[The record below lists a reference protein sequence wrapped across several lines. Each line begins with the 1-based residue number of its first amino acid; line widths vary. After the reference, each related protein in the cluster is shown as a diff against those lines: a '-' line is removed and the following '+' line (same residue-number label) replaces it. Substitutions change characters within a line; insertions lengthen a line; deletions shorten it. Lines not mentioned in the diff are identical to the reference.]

1 MITLARISSQAAPI
15 PVQQPEGQPMVFLQR
30 SPKRPT
36 TFPLKPKEQPQRY
49 SRGPDRK
56 RREGI
61 IAGKHLKFGVL
72 PKEWVLFFR
81 LAKRGRRCWDEGRHY
96 K

>member
-1 MITLARISSQAAPI
+1 MPDSNRRPRAPKARALIQAAPI

-72 PKEWVLFFR
+72 SRE
-81 LAKRGRRCWDEGRHY
+81 
-96 K
+96 

>member
-1 MITLARISSQAAPI
+1 
-15 PVQQPEGQPMVFLQR
+15 MVFLQR

-72 PKEWVLFFR
+72 SRE
-81 LAKRGRRCWDEGRHY
+81 
-96 K
+96 